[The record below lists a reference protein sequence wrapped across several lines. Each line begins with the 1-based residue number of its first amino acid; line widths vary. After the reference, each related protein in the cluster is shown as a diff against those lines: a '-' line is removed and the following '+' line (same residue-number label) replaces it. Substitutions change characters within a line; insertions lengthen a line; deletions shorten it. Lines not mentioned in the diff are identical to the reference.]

1 AASVEVRNSELCR
14 SQCRNYRQVERHRA
28 VSARCDARLRLQGH
42 GTAIARFRTDAGF
55 ATGSRAIDP
64 YDGVPSMRTHHRE
77 IAPAGTAPRRR
88 RRSGIAETVASSAAR
103 NSAVARHPLDGPAFR
118 AHADALFGD
127 APDGITMQQGG
138 RIVYA
143 NRRMAEL
150 TGHGDPAGLVGLSSL
165 HFYAEDDLTQ
175 VLAR

>member
-1 AASVEVRNSELCR
+1 
-14 SQCRNYRQVERHRA
+14 
-28 VSARCDARLRLQGH
+28 
-42 GTAIARFRTDAGF
+42 
-55 ATGSRAIDP
+55 
-64 YDGVPSMRTHHRE
+64 MRTHHRE

-103 NSAVARHPLDGPAFR
+103 NSGVAR
-118 AHADALFGD
+118 
-127 APDGITMQQGG
+127 DGITMQQGG

-175 VLAR
+175 VLARLQSTFFGKPTTPARHKLRRLDGTKIPVEAACMLLTLASSPVLVEVVRGLSSR